1 MNIDDMSKRLKSLER
16 KVNQQDERSIFCSP
30 NFTACPFLRLRQA
43 VLLFAVSYILTGK
56 SILTTNTHTL
66 QIEEILE
73 LLPHRFPFLLVD
85 RVLDFEEG
93 RFLRAVKNVSVNEP
107 FFQGHFPGKPIFPGV
122 LILEAMAQA
131 TGILAFKSVGKLEP
145 GELYYFA
152 GIDEA
157 RFKRPVV
164 PGDQMIMEVTFEKTR
179 RGLTRFKGVALVHG
193 KVVCEATMMCAR
205 SREA

>member
-1 MNIDDMSKRLKSLER
+1 M
-16 KVNQQDERSIFCSP
+16 
-30 NFTACPFLRLRQA
+30 
-43 VLLFAVSYILTGK
+43 
-56 SILTTNTHTL
+56 TTDTHTL
-66 QIEEILE
+66 DIAEILE
-73 LLPHRFPFLLVD
+73 LLPHRYPFLLVD
-85 RVLDFEEG
+85 RVLEFEEHK
-93 RFLRAVKNVSVNEP
+93 FLRAVKNVSVNEP

-179 RGLTRFKGVALVHG
+179 RGLTRFKGVATVDG
-193 KVVCEATMMCAR
+193 KIVCEATMMCAR
-205 SREA
+205 TPRLPVEQGNRLGSERQQPVRQTLLHLRV

>member
-1 MNIDDMSKRLKSLER
+1 MPPFWGYAGRVVD
-16 KVNQQDERSIFCSP
+16 SIS
-30 NFTACPFLRLRQA
+30 FLDR
-43 VLLFAVSYILTGK
+43 K
-56 SILTTNTHTL
+56 SILTTDTHTL
-66 QIEEILE
+66 HIEEILD

-93 RFLRAVKNVSVNEP
+93 KFLRAVKNVTFNEP

-152 GIDEA
+152 GIDDA

-179 RGLTRFKGVALVHG
+179 RGLTRFKGVATVDG

-205 SREA
+205 SKES

>member
-1 MNIDDMSKRLKSLER
+1 M
-16 KVNQQDERSIFCSP
+16 
-30 NFTACPFLRLRQA
+30 
-43 VLLFAVSYILTGK
+43 
-56 SILTTNTHTL
+56 TTNTHTL

-93 RFLRAVKNVSVNEP
+93 RFLRAVKMSPSTSRFSV
-107 FFQGHFPGKPIFPGV
+107 GISGKPILPCV

-179 RGLTRFKGVALVHG
+179 RGLTRFKGVALVDG

>member
-1 MNIDDMSKRLKSLER
+1 M
-16 KVNQQDERSIFCSP
+16 
-30 NFTACPFLRLRQA
+30 
-43 VLLFAVSYILTGK
+43 
-56 SILTTNTHTL
+56 TTNTHTL

-157 RFKRPVV
+157 R
-164 PGDQMIMEVTFEKTR
+164 
-179 RGLTRFKGVALVHG
+179 LS
-193 KVVCEATMMCAR
+193 AR
-205 SREA
+205 SCLAIK

>member
-1 MNIDDMSKRLKSLER
+1 MMISCEISAGPV
-16 KVNQQDERSIFCSP
+16 VNAISFKDR
-30 NFTACPFLRLRQA
+30 
-43 VLLFAVSYILTGK
+43 K
-56 SILTTNTHTL
+56 SILTTDTHTL
-66 QIEEILE
+66 DIAKILE
-73 LLPHRFPFLLVD
+73 LLPHRYPFLLVD
-85 RVLDFEEG
+85 RILSFEEHK
-93 RFLRAVKNVSVNEP
+93 FLRAVKNVSVNEP

-131 TGILAFKSVGKLEP
+131 TGILAFKSVGKLKS

-179 RGLTRFKGVALVHG
+179 RGLTRFKGVAIVDS
-193 KVVCEATMMCAR
+193 KIVCEATMMCAR

>member
-1 MNIDDMSKRLKSLER
+1 M
-16 KVNQQDERSIFCSP
+16 
-30 NFTACPFLRLRQA
+30 
-43 VLLFAVSYILTGK
+43 
-56 SILTTNTHTL
+56 TTNTHTL
-66 QIEEILE
+66 HIEEILE

-131 TGILAFKSVGKLEP
+131 TGILAFRMVGKPNP

-152 GIDEA
+152 SIDNA

-164 PGDQMIMEVTFEKTR
+164 PGDQLVLDVEFLKER
-179 RGLTRFKGVALVHG
+179 RGIAKFTGVATVDG
-193 KVVCEATMMCAR
+193 EVVCTAELMCAK
-205 SREA
+205 REG